1 MSDEHAISIA
11 KPVASLEEVQRDWT
25 ALKSQVGQLEEAR
38 AGLERENKTLRLLL
52 ERVVE
57 HRQRSHAELILLLTS
72 LVSKLPINDVGVVV
86 AKLVEHNAN
95 VAEVCAALSKGT
107 VDTALP
113 QPKLL
118 KDLEQTKRD
127 LLAAIQPIIE
137 ELIQTKPPVAPDVLK
152 KLAETPEL
160 FFTPQV
166 IRAAR
171 CYVKG
176 QVPRERIVR
185 EFGESVLVFF
195 NDLTTDPKLNP
206 RPKVDEIVLTFK
218 PDFEVLLQ
226 QEAAAAGAHRDALLD
241 LYQRIQASRAN
252 TDAAR
257 AQKSA
262 FIRASFL
269 IELLH
274 YYENQATEAPDVT
287 FAMRLPALLEQLVIQ
302 PGQEQLELRW
312 IEQAE
317 TMLAH
322 IVSFDHRLMV
332 INNIGKSGGL
342 ARILKFIL
350 RLRVEKLTD
359 ENEVVQEFV
368 RALLPSASQPPPL
381 PRDLASIL
389 KLAPD
394 PVRQRL
400 VVRGIMASDRMK
412 RVEAELLGRA
422 VSDELGLKG
431 LEEIRAQATMSPEVE
446 RQLAWDKIK
455 ELITRRADP
464 GQIATAI
471 RDRLHAKYDADE
483 VRQSWLTLNETEPI
497 SFIRVFCQ
505 LPYLADGRTD
515 PIARAVL
522 ESYVT
527 RLTHEK
533 YASTY
538 AKVLTS
544 LKNMFKAK
552 PDSPMLLNFVAL
564 MKWVDPAA
572 AQKLSADIG
581 LPVTA

>member
-1 MSDEHAISIA
+1 MADEHANPSA
-11 KPVASLEEVQRDWT
+11 PSVASLEEVQRDWT
-25 ALKSQVGQLEEAR
+25 ALKSQVGQLEDAR
-38 AGLERENKTLRLLL
+38 AALERENKTLRLLL

-72 LVSKLPINDVGVVV
+72 LVSKLPINDIGVVV

-127 LLAAIQPIIE
+127 LRAALQPLVAE
-137 ELIQTKPPVAPDVLK
+137 FLQTKPPLEVAMVQS
-152 KLAETPEL
+152 LAETPEA
-160 FFTPQV
+160 FFTPSV
-166 IRAAR
+166 VRATR

-185 EFGESVLVFF
+185 EFGEGALLFF
-195 NDLTTDPKLNP
+195 SDLTTDPKLNP
-206 RPKVDEIVLTFK
+206 RPKPEEIVLAFK
-218 PDFEVLLQ
+218 PDFEALLR

-241 LYQRIQASRAN
+241 LYQRTQTSRGQ
-252 TDAAR
+252 TEAAR
-257 AQKSA
+257 AQKNA
-262 FIRASFL
+262 FVRMSFL

-274 YYENQATEAPDVT
+274 YYENQATEAPDVL
-287 FAMRLPALLEQLVIQ
+287 FAMRLPALLEQLAIQ
-302 PGQEQLELRW
+302 AGQEKLDVAG
-312 IEQAE
+312 IAAAE
-317 TMLAH
+317 EILAH
-322 IVSFDHRLMV
+322 IVNFDHRLMV
-332 INNIGKSGGL
+332 INNVGKSGGL

-359 ENEVVQEFV
+359 ENDAVQGFV
-368 RALLPSASQPPPL
+368 RALLPVAPQMPPTPAE
-381 PRDLASIL
+381 LAAVL
-389 KLAPD
+389 KLLPNPA
-394 PVRQRL
+394 RQKL
-400 VVRGIMASDRMK
+400 VVHGIMASDRLK

-422 VSDELGLKG
+422 VGQELGLKG
-431 LEEIRAQATMSPEVE
+431 LEEEARVQATMTPEVE
-446 RQLAWDKIK
+446 RQLAWDKIR

-464 GQIATAI
+464 SQIATAI
-471 RDRLHAKYDADE
+471 RERLHAKYDADE
-483 VRQSWLTLNETEPI
+483 VRQSWLTLSEVEPI
-497 SFIRVFCQ
+497 SFIRVFCH

-527 RLTHEK
+527 RLTHGK
-533 YASTY
+533 YAATY

-552 PDSPMLLNFVAL
+552 PDSPLLLNFVAL

-572 AQKLSADIG
+572 AQKLAAEIG
-581 LPVTA
+581 LPA